1 MSRVLAAPALL
12 LVCAFSLVVA
22 GASLA
27 AGPSLPA
34 LDGARIA
41 SANGTV
47 GYVAKP
53 AGTRTRVEERIGGR
67 TARTLTLPGG
77 YGIQLATLGGDLAGL
92 SANGRVLVLSDD
104 VEPDGSL
111 RPQSRFAV
119 VDTGAMTLAQEIT
132 LHGDYSI
139 DALSP
144 RGDLLY
150 LIHHVSQ
157 RDASRYQVR
166 AYDLAKR
173 RMLPGVVADKRQAG
187 WVMAGYPVARTA
199 RASGA
204 WVYTL
209 YQQGGNYPF
218 IHALDTVDHTAVCV
232 GLPDD
237 WVRDAAW
244 LERARLRL
252 AGDKL
257 RIETHAGKLRFVVDT
272 RTFRV
277 STR

>member
-12 LVCAFSLVVA
+12 LAGALSLVLA
-22 GASLA
+22 GPSLA

-34 LDGARIA
+34 LDGPHIA
-41 SANGTV
+41 LSNGTV
-47 GYVAKP
+47 VYVTKLV
-53 AGTRTRVEERIGGR
+53 GTTTRVEERIGGR
-67 TARTLTLPGG
+67 TTRTLTVPGG

-92 SANGRVLVLSDD
+92 SANGRVLVLGDD

-119 VDTGAMTLAQEIT
+119 VDTAAMTLAQMIT
-132 LHGDYSI
+132 LHGDYSV

-157 RDASRYQVR
+157 RDAWRYQVR

-173 RMLPGVVADKRQAG
+173 RMLPSVVADKRQAG

-199 RASGA
+199 TTGGT

-209 YQQGGNYPF
+209 YQQDGNYPF

-232 GLPDD
+232 GLPAD
-237 WVRDAAW
+237 WVKDAGW
-244 LERARLRL
+244 LQRARLRL
-252 AGDKL
+252 TGGRL
-257 RIETHAGKLRFVVDT
+257 RVETHAGRLRFVVDT